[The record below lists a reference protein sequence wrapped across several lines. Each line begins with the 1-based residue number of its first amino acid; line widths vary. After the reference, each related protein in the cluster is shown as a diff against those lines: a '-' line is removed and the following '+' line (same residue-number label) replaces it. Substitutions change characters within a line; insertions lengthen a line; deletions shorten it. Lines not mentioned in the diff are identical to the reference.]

1 MKKIFTLLFFAGCL
15 TTAAFAQDGGRHRQN
30 DNQYNNDRNSSY
42 GNREDR
48 NGYGND
54 QQSQGRRGD
63 DGYRDQRDHHDR
75 DGWDGDHRGGRGRDH
90 RDGWDGDR
98 RGGWD
103 GDGDRGFHR
112 HYRDYDH
119 DREVIAY
126 PYGYSRP
133 VASFQIII
141 GHRERH

>member
-1 MKKIFTLLFFAGCL
+1 MKKIFTLLFFAGFL
-15 TTAAFAQDGGRHRQN
+15 ATAAFAQDGGRHRQN

-42 GNREDR
+42 GDRGDR

-54 QQSQGRRGD
+54 QQWQDRRGED
-63 DGYRDQRDHHDR
+63 RHDRDGWDRDHWDGWDRDHR
-75 DGWDGDHRGGRGRDH
+75 DGWDGDHRGGWDRDH
-90 RDGWDGDR
+90 GL
-98 RGGWD
+98 
-103 GDGDRGFHR
+103 GFHR